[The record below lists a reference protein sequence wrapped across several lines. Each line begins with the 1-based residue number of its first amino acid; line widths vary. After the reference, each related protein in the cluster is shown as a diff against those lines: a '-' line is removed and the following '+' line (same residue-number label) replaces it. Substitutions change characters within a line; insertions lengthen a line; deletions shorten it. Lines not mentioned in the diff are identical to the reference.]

1 VPTFDPKTLTERDL
15 IARGGAIAYTALRVA
30 EDMFTLNDSRIRTL
44 AKHRIVNPGVN
55 DLHALAKESLEKA
68 QKALQEKDYAALDVY
83 ARMSWGYSARAYPD
97 VKATANDVVNGVIF
111 YLALL
116 MPFAYFMERLL
127 FGAPNLKSQLTYASL
142 IFVAVFLLFR
152 YIHPAFDITGNP
164 VIVFIAFTMGA
175 LSVIVGV
182 FIAGKFEE
190 QLKRIQKQVIGS
202 HTADVGRMSVAA
214 AAFNLGV
221 SNMRRRPLRT
231 FLTSLS
237 LVLVTFIVLSFTSI
251 VNVLRFNEA
260 PAPGAPRYNGIMM
273 RTVDWQPLRESA
285 YRLMN
290 DEFGKERA
298 VAPRAWFFGTQ
309 IGEQAFIT
317 LQRADRR
324 FSARAIVGMT
334 PAEAKVTR
342 PQEALSRR
350 QVAAARRAQRDYPAP
365 ERRRRAGHPPRRG
378 RTRPHPVRRRRLHRR
393 RHLGQPRLQADYR
406 PRHRAA
412 DPCGLHPNATP
423 AVAGATRRARRLPRV
438 CPPRTRQRGHHALRD
453 GHQLGGQHLLAGAG
467 VRDAGRCA
475 AHPAQ

>member
-1 VPTFDPKTLTERDL
+1 
-15 IARGGAIAYTALRVA
+15 
-30 EDMFTLNDSRIRTL
+30 
-44 AKHRIVNPGVN
+44 
-55 DLHALAKESLEKA
+55 
-68 QKALQEKDYAALDVY
+68 
-83 ARMSWGYSARAYPD
+83 
-97 VKATANDVVNGVIF
+97 VVNGVIF

-127 FGAPNLKSQLTYASL
+127 FGAPNLKQPTDLRLAD
-142 IFVAVFLLFR
+142 FRRGVPAVPLYSPRLR
-152 YIHPAFDITGNP
+152 HHGQP

-290 DEFGKERA
+290 DEFGRERA
-298 VAPRAWFFGTQ
+298 VAP
-309 IGEQAFIT
+309 
-317 LQRADRR
+317 
-324 FSARAIVGMT
+324 ARG
-334 PAEAKVTR
+334 
-342 PQEALSRR
+342 SS
-350 QVAAARRAQRDYPAP
+350 
-365 ERRRRAGHPPRRG
+365 
-378 RTRPHPVRRRRLHRR
+378 
-393 RHLGQPRLQADYR
+393 
-406 PRHRAA
+406 
-412 DPCGLHPNATP
+412 
-423 AVAGATRRARRLPRV
+423 ARRLASRRSSRCNAP
-438 CPPRTRQRGHHALRD
+438 TDASAHARLS
-453 GHQLGGQHLLAGAG
+453 A
-467 VRDAGRCA
+467 
-475 AHPAQ
+475 

>member
-1 VPTFDPKTLTERDL
+1 
-15 IARGGAIAYTALRVA
+15 
-30 EDMFTLNDSRIRTL
+30 
-44 AKHRIVNPGVN
+44 
-55 DLHALAKESLEKA
+55 
-68 QKALQEKDYAALDVY
+68 
-83 ARMSWGYSARAYPD
+83 MSWGYSARAYPD

-260 PAPGAPRYNGIMM
+260 PAPGTPRYNGIMM

-290 DEFGKERA
+290 DEFGRERA

-342 PQEALSRR
+342 PQEAL
-350 QVAAARRAQRDYPAP
+350 VAGRWLLPGERNAIILPQNAADALGIRPEEVGRARIQFAGVDYTVVGIWDNLAFKQTH
-365 ERRRRAGHPPRRG
+365 RPRR
-378 RTRPHPVRRRRLHRR
+378 
-393 RHLGQPRLQADYR
+393 
-406 PRHRAA
+406 RAA
-412 DPCGLHPNATP
+412 DPCGLHPDATP
-423 AVAGATRRARRLPRV
+423 AVAGATGRAGRLPRV

-467 VRDAGRCA
+467 VRHAGRCA